1 MRYGEYVVS
10 MLRKEKNMSAEYQ
23 HQSDLFLHGF
33 TQCAHCGDLLHQS
46 EARVHVYYDGEEQQE
61 EHFCPDL
68 IQPEDSCHN
77 KWYMQRLREE
87 GL

>member
-1 MRYGEYVVS
+1 MAKKTS
-10 MLRKEKNMSAEYQ
+10 DQ
-23 HQSDLFLHGF
+23 FTHQSDLFLHGF
-33 TQCAHCGDLLHQS
+33 TQCAFCGDLLHQS